1 MYGRCH
7 KKDKVDGGSCVCR
20 VTQVGVMSNMPSH
33 TSRCHEQDGS
43 IQDASCKGIG
53 LLMLARINLQ
63 VDAHPIDLVWC
74 NGSSMM
80 RLNAW

>member
-1 MYGRCH
+1 MWS
-7 KKDKVDGGSCVCR
+7 D
-20 VTQVGVMSNMPSH
+20 

-53 LLMLARINLQ
+53 LPMLARINLK

-74 NGSSMM
+74 KGSSMM